1 MNMKAYEKLYGMHEF
16 QEVFEKMFEE
26 KYLYRSMMLSR
37 SESTAK
43 KNHVGKIEVF
53 EEAFKNKQFKS
64 IN

>member
-1 MNMKAYEKLYGMHEF
+1 MHEF